1 MKKTVVRR
9 EMLDP
14 SEQELWDA
22 IRGFLDHM
30 LGVRTTSKVPE
41 KR

>member
-1 MKKTVVRR
+1 MKKTSVGRDQ
-9 EMLDP
+9 LNP

-22 IRGFLDHM
+22 IRGFLEHM
-30 LGVRTTSKVPE
+30 HGVRNFSKVPE